1 MLTLATGPP
10 APAVRLKLEG
20 KGEPA
25 MMGGWNGWS
34 WWGWVLM
41 SLTMVGFW
49 GLVIWG
55 IVALFRRGGD
65 SRPERP
71 DPERILAE
79 RFASGEID
87 EEEYHRRLQ
96 TLRSTNGRP
105 ANLSGS
111 P

>member
-1 MLTLATGPP
+1 
-10 APAVRLKLEG
+10 
-20 KGEPA
+20 
-25 MMGGWNGWS
+25 
-34 WWGWVLM
+34 
-41 SLTMVGFW
+41 
-49 GLVIWG
+49 
-55 IVALFRRGGD
+55 VALFRRGGD

-79 RFASGEID
+79 RFATGEID